1 MWWSKSS
8 PAPSANPKPSSL
20 RTNEFLFSR
29 DSWRWPD
36 PPPDVNAQSTAFAPQ
51 DDEENGSYNL
61 SNTNKT
67 ERTKRE
73 TICGIRRKVF
83 FLIIIGG
90 ALVAIAA
97 VAIGIGAG
105 IAFSKKRKTSAWA
118 RAGKPGDSDADGDE
132 GGKCILKGHIGESES
147 DGDGIF
153 ALRVDNPNKI

>member
-8 PAPSANPKPSSL
+8 RAPSANPKPVADATTLSSSNHPYEQ
-20 RTNEFLFSR
+20 TSSSSAETP
-29 DSWRWPD
+29 WRWPD
-36 PPPDVNAQSTAFAPQ
+36 PPPDANGQSTAFAPQ

-105 IAFSKKRKTSAWA
+105 IAFSKKRK
-118 RAGKPGDSDADGDE
+118 
-132 GGKCILKGHIGESES
+132 
-147 DGDGIF
+147 
-153 ALRVDNPNKI
+153 